1 MVGDFQVS
9 RAGWIG
15 DYEDPNTFLDLMR
28 PNRGNNKTGWEDQEY
43 DILMTKAN
51 STINQDERYK
61 LLDEAE
67 KILINSMPIIPLYTY
82 VRSYQLSPDVKGY
95 NPHILDHHHPK
106 FIYLERD

>member
-28 PNRGNNKTGWEDQEY
+28 PNRGNNKTGWEDNRY
-43 DILMTKAN
+43 DDLVAKAN
-51 STINQDERYK
+51 STNNQVERYQ

-67 KILINSMPIIPLYTY
+67 KLLIDNMPIIPLYTY
-82 VRSYQLSPDVKGY
+82 VRAYQLSPEIIDM
-95 NPHILDHHHPK
+95 L
-106 FIYLERD
+106 